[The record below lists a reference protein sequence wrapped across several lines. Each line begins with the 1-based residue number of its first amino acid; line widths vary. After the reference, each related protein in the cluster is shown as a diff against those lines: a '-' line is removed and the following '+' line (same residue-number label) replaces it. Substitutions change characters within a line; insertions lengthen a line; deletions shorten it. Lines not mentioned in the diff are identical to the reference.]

1 MASILAVLRNLLRRL
16 GLSGP
21 EQAVS
26 PPPPPPPAAHSEGRS
41 IESKTEPT
49 RPAPTVVAESGGS
62 LGAEPSTEA
71 TLAMPQLVAVQG
83 VFPVRGDGGTTAMV
97 TLGMIQS
104 YAGLSPVFGVPRAEG
119 QLLSISI
126 PPNQALFSLYGTSFG
141 GNGMT
146 NFALPNLVSRV
157 AAGGSPVGE
166 MDPQSLTLTW
176 LIAVYP
182 GAAPLIGSLAL
193 FGGSFVPDG
202 WMAADGSLLSI
213 RTYTALFETIGT
225 AFGGNGATD
234 FALPNLN
241 GAAPVGSGQGPGLP
255 PVSLGQKLGG
265 TVAGL
270 GLSYLISTQGLYP
283 TSTGSGAFPANEQ
296 CLSQVVAYAGA
307 QAPQGWAACDGSLVP
322 IESNPALFNMIGT
335 TYGGDGVT
343 DFALPDLRGRML
355 AGIGG

>member
-1 MASILAVLRNLLRRL
+1 MASILAALRNLLRRL

-21 EQAVS
+21 RQAVS
-26 PPPPPPPAAHSEGRS
+26 PPPPPAAHSKGQP
-41 IESKTEPT
+41 IESGTVTTPLVPPVDPEPE
-49 RPAPTVVAESGGS
+49 PS
-62 LGAEPSTEA
+62 LGAESPTEA

-83 VFPVRGDGGTTAMV
+83 VFPTRGDGGTTAMV
-97 TLGMIQS
+97 TQGMVES
-104 YAGLSPVFGVPRAEG
+104 FAGLSPVFGAPRAEG
-119 QLLSISI
+119 QLLPINT
-126 PPNQALFSLYGTSFG
+126 PTNAALFSLYGTSFG

-157 AAGGSPVGE
+157 AVGGSPVGE
-166 MDPQSLTLTW
+166 MDQQSLTLTW

-193 FGGSFVPDG
+193 FGGNFAPDG

-213 RTYTALFETIGT
+213 RTYTALFEIIGT

-234 FALPNLN
+234 FALPDLN

-255 PVSLGQKLGG
+255 PVSLGQKVGG
-265 TVAGL
+265 SVPGL
-270 GLSYLISTQGLYP
+270 GLNYLISTQGLYP
-283 TSTGSGAFPANEQ
+283 TSSGSGAFPANEQ

-335 TYGGDGVT
+335 TYGGDGAT

-355 AGIGG
+355 AGMGG